1 MKTQLRNFL
10 MGAGLTVLVWGP
22 LVKAEDSLAVA
33 KIPFDFQVNQTSLPA
48 GTYTVIM
55 DSNIVTIRLRNDNT
69 GKSILVM
76 APGRDDSSK
85 SEPKLTFH
93 HYGDHYFLS
102 GIYTDGN
109 PGYTLKKGSLEREM
123 ERGGAAVAMAY
134 VPVENR

>member
-10 MGAGLTVLVWGP
+10 MGAGLTVLVWGG
-22 LVKAEDSLAVA
+22 LLKAEEGLVVA

-55 DSNIVTIRLRNDNT
+55 DSNIVTIRLHNENT

-85 SEPKLTFH
+85 AEPRLTFH
-93 HYGDHYFLS
+93 HCRDHYFLS

-109 PGYTLKKGSLEREM
+109 PGYTLRKGSLEREM
-123 ERGGAAVAMAY
+123 ERGGATVAMAY
-134 VPVENR
+134 VSVENR

>member
-22 LVKAEDSLAVA
+22 LLKAEEGLAVA

-55 DSNIVTIRLRNDNT
+55 DSNIVTIRLRNETT

-76 APGRDDSSK
+76 APGREDWSK
-85 SEPKLTFH
+85 PESRLSFH

-102 GIYTDGN
+102 GIYMDGN
-109 PGYTLKKGSLEREM
+109 PGYTLRKGSLEREM

>member
-22 LVKAEDSLAVA
+22 LLKADEDLAVA

-55 DSNIVTIRLRNDNT
+55 DSNIVTIRLRNEST

-76 APGRDDSSK
+76 APGREDPGK
-85 SEPKLTFH
+85 SEPRLTFH

-102 GIYTDGN
+102 GIYTYSN
-109 PGYTLKKGSLEREM
+109 PGYTLRKGSLEREM

-134 VPVENR
+134 VPMENR

>member
-22 LVKAEDSLAVA
+22 LLKAEDSLAVA

-55 DSNIVTIRLRNDNT
+55 DSNIVTIRLRNEST

-76 APGRDDSSK
+76 APSRDSSN
-85 SEPKLTFH
+85 SEPRLTFH

-123 ERGGAAVAMAY
+123 ERGGATVAMAY

>member
-10 MGAGLTVLVWGP
+10 MGAGLTVLVWAP
-22 LVKAEDSLAVA
+22 LLRAEDRLAVA

-48 GTYTVIM
+48 GTYTVLM

-76 APGRDDSSK
+76 APGREDPSK
-85 SEPKLTFH
+85 SEPRLTFH
-93 HYGDHYFLS
+93 HYRDHYFLS

-109 PGYTLKKGSLEREM
+109 PGYMLRKGSLEREM
-123 ERGGAAVAMAY
+123 ERGGATVAMAY